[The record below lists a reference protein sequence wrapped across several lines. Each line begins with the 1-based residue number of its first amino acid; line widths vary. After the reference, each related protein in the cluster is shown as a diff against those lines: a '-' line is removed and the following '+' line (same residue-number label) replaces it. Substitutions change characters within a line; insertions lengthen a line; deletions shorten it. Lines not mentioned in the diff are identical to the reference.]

1 MKTKIITLIIFIA
14 ALHVNAEIRFV
25 SKSGSSSPPYTSW
38 ATAADSLQK
47 AVDICNFG
55 DTVYVG
61 NGVYKEKVVLKK
73 GISFFGSGIDSCII
87 DTRTIFTA
95 SGFYAITNA
104 DSCHIK
110 NFNIIVA
117 NLDHGFGINNRMD
130 INYSIIEF
138 NKISEAACGF
148 EGYNANF
155 IFKNNL
161 ISHCDDGVN
170 IITFYNNPKPYII
183 SNIIDVPKL
192 GTGIISQIGA
202 EPTITNNTITIEGT
216 VVEAGIFIFVDQP
229 SYIYNN
235 IVIGKGGRDGIQG
248 RDLPSIIRNNL
259 VLCNFSNAGISHG
272 NYPVENNIMMNSK
285 AGFVAATGTGYY
297 TKYNDTWNVKNPY
310 TGEIPDS
317 TNISKYPM
325 FVCEDSLDF
334 HLQMYSPMID
344 AGNPEIKDA
353 DGSRSDIGPYG
364 GPFGE
369 SYSYK
374 DLAPKIPV
382 NVSAVLVTNTVI
394 SLKWNKN
401 YESDLKLYKIYADT
415 LKGFKHDSTKL
426 IGLSKDTS
434 YTDNFL
440 KATKKYYKI
449 SAIDNQ
455 GNESAVSEEVGIEIT
470 GINQIKIIAEE
481 YKLYNN
487 YPNPFNPTTKIGYR
501 LKERGR
507 VKLYVYDIKGA
518 LVEILVNHQEE
529 AGYHEAEFRAKE
541 APAGDLASGIYLYR
555 LDIINSEN
563 IPVFT
568 DMKKMLLLK

>member
-1 MKTKIITLIIFIA
+1 MKTKILLLILIITTLQLF
-14 ALHVNAEIRFV
+14 AEVRFV
-25 SKSGSSSPPYTSW
+25 SKTGSSTAPYTSW
-38 ATAADSLQK
+38 QTAADSLQK

-61 NGVYKEKVVLKK
+61 NGVYKENVVLKK

-87 DTRTIFTA
+87 DTRTIYTP
-95 SGFYAITNA
+95 SDFYAITNA

-110 NFNIIVA
+110 CFSIIVA
-117 NLDHGFGINNRMD
+117 NNRTGFGINNIAD
-130 INYSIIEF
+130 INYSVIEL
-138 NKISEAACGF
+138 NKISDAARGF
-148 EGYNANF
+148 QGYDANF
-155 IFKNNL
+155 IFKDNL
-161 ISHCDDGVN
+161 IINCSEGIS
-170 IITFYNNPKPYII
+170 IIAFFSKPKPII
-183 SNIIDVPKL
+183 SSNVINVPKI
-192 GTGIISQIGA
+192 GTGVIARIGS
-202 EPTITNNTITIEGT
+202 EPTIENNTILLNGYDTDC
-216 VVEAGIFIFVDQP
+216 GINIFVDQ
-229 SYIYNN
+229 SAYIYNN
-235 IVIGKGGRDGIQG
+235 IIIGKGEWYAIWGTEK
-248 RDLPSIIRNNL
+248 PSIIRNNL
-259 VLCNFSNAGISHG
+259 VLGTFFEEGINHG
-272 NYPVENNIMMNSK
+272 NYPVENNMIMNSP
-285 AGFVAATGTGYY
+285 AGFVSTSGNGSM
-297 TKYNDTWNVKNPY
+297 TKYNNTWNVKKPY
-310 TGEIPDS
+310 HGEIPDS

-344 AGNPEIKDA
+344 AGNPGIKDA

-364 GPFGE
+364 GTFGE
-369 SYSYK
+369 SYSYN
-374 DLAPKIPV
+374 DMAPKIPV
-382 NVSAVLVTNTVI
+382 NVSAALFTNNVI
-394 SLKWNKN
+394 ILKWNKN
-401 YESDLKLYKIYADT
+401 YERDLKSFKIYADT
-415 LKGFKHDSTKL
+415 LKGFKPDSTKL

-434 YTDNFL
+434 YTDNVF
-440 KATKKYYKI
+440 KSNKKYYRI

-541 APAGDLASGIYLYR
+541 APAGDLASGIYIYR